1 MDQTLDDVIKSKQA
15 VAKAAAVAAKKRGGL
30 AKHHQKRPQ
39 TSLHTGNAKNHAT
52 RHRQASAARDNSA
65 VDSLGTA
72 EQLGMSLGRTLVL
85 DFHVSYVDVLVRRLD
100 CNETD
105 LGQGPSNSRCQP
117 GMSYIPGL
125 KSVLMPL
132 PSGRQASRHRRAR
145 SANETASKRGLPA
158 AAALPTVTIRNHS
171 TSNQRHRHSHAA
183 AASRLTNDNMLRR
196 VNLGNRRQQHKQPHH
211 PQHANDDDDTP
222 PRLQAWEQHSLD
234 HPTKFNLP
242 DGTNFK
248 ISIEYDRHDDVCLLL
263 DRVSSVVGI
272 NASSADVSLRQ

>member
-1 MDQTLDDVIKSKQA
+1 MDQSLDDVIKSKQA

-39 TSLHTGNAKNHAT
+39 TLLHAGIAKNHAT

-85 DFHVSYVDVLVRRLD
+85 DFHVSYIDVLVRRLD

-125 KSVLMPL
+125 K
-132 PSGRQASRHRRAR
+132 
-145 SANETASKRGLPA
+145 SKRGLPA

-183 AASRLTNDNMLRR
+183 AASRPTNDNMLRR

-211 PQHANDDDDTP
+211 HQHANDDDNTP

-248 ISIEYDRHDDVCLLL
+248 ISIEYDRHDDVCLLC
-263 DRVSSVVGI
+263 D
-272 NASSADVSLRQ
+272 

>member
-1 MDQTLDDVIKSKQA
+1 MDQSLDDVIKSKQA

-39 TSLHTGNAKNHAT
+39 TSLHAGNAKNHAT
-52 RHRQASAARDNSA
+52 RHRHASAARDNSA

-85 DFHVSYVDVLVRRLD
+85 DFH
-100 CNETD
+100 
-105 LGQGPSNSRCQP
+105 
-117 GMSYIPGL
+117 
-125 KSVLMPL
+125 
-132 PSGRQASRHRRAR
+132 
-145 SANETASKRGLPA
+145 KRGLPA

-183 AASRLTNDNMLRR
+183 AASRPTNDNMLRR

-248 ISIEYDRHDDVCLLL
+248 ISIEYDRHDDVCLLC
-263 DRVSSVVGI
+263 D
-272 NASSADVSLRQ
+272 

>member
-1 MDQTLDDVIKSKQA
+1 MDQSLDDVIKSKQA

-39 TSLHTGNAKNHAT
+39 TLLHAGIAKNHAT

-85 DFHVSYVDVLVRRLD
+85 DFHVSYIDVL
-100 CNETD
+100 
-105 LGQGPSNSRCQP
+105 
-117 GMSYIPGL
+117 
-125 KSVLMPL
+125 
-132 PSGRQASRHRRAR
+132 
-145 SANETASKRGLPA
+145 KRGLPA

-183 AASRLTNDNMLRR
+183 AASRPTNDNMLRR

-211 PQHANDDDDTP
+211 HQHANDDDNTP

-248 ISIEYDRHDDVCLLL
+248 ISIEYDRHDDVCLLC
-263 DRVSSVVGI
+263 D
-272 NASSADVSLRQ
+272 

>member
-1 MDQTLDDVIKSKQA
+1 MDQSLDDVIKSKQA

-39 TSLHTGNAKNHAT
+39 TSLHAGNAKNHAT
-52 RHRQASAARDNSA
+52 RHRHASAARDNSA

-72 EQLGMSLGRTLVL
+72 EQLGMSLDALIATKRTSVKARPTP
-85 DFHVSYVDVLVRRLD
+85 VA
-100 CNETD
+100 N
-105 LGQGPSNSRCQP
+105 QGAKLRATAVHGAQT
-117 GMSYIPGL
+117 
-125 KSVLMPL
+125 K
-132 PSGRQASRHRRAR
+132 RQAYW
-145 SANETASKRGLPA
+145 NQKRGLPA

-183 AASRLTNDNMLRR
+183 AASRPTNDNMLRR

-248 ISIEYDRHDDVCLLL
+248 ISIDL